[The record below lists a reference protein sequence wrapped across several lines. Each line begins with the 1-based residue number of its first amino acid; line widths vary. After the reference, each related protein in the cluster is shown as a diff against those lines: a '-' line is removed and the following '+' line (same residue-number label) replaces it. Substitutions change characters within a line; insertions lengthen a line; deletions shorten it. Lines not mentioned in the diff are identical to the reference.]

1 MSLRIIVK
9 TAQIRGWIEERHGT
23 PVCRRNTDDDLAV
36 LFDGEKSA
44 FANAGTVEYDTL
56 SVDELVEAMKLN
68 HLVLLVDQEA
78 GKTFHKFIQHG

>member
-9 TAQIRGWIEERHGT
+9 PDQIRRWIADRSGT
-23 PVCRRNTDDDLAV
+23 PVHRRNTDGDLAV
-36 LFDGEKSA
+36 LFDGDKPDYESL
-44 FANAGTVEYDTL
+44 T
-56 SVDELVEAMKLN
+56 VDELVEAMKFN